1 MAFKSRSDLVG
12 KRFLC
17 IYATNCSDH
26 HSDTNNNSS
35 KTANSNQSQTTAQ
48 NLTKQQLDK
57 QRSSKDCT
65 EKCFNT
71 VHKLKSTRI
80 QDWPWRSGIIRAS
93 SHRDALHSDLSVSF
107 LCVLLMCP
115 TSESTSESI
124 DRSSTDSYR

>member
-35 KTANSNQSQTTAQ
+35 KTANSNQSQSAAQ
-48 NLTKQQLDK
+48 NLTKQQ
-57 QRSSKDCT
+57 RPSKDCT

-93 SHRDALHSDLSVSF
+93 SHRDASNPELSVSVF
-107 LCVLLMCP
+107 SKCMP
-115 TSESTSESI
+115 K
-124 DRSSTDSYR
+124 